1 MADDGDPAC
10 VWFLMIDV
18 FQDSVGG
25 RPASVVVDDPENPC
39 PQLIA
44 IVTRHTPPM
53 SPPAGS
59 LGGGPPLARL

>member
-1 MADDGDPAC
+1 
-10 VWFLMIDV
+10 MIDV